1 MKDSSNFFFNV
12 IFFFFLAV
20 LSLHGCSQAFSHC
33 GHFGLLFVVVLGVLT
48 AVASLVAEH
57 GL

>member
-1 MKDSSNFFFNV
+1 M
-12 IFFFFLAV
+12 AV
-20 LSLHGCSQAFSHC
+20 LSLHGCSQASSHC

-48 AVASLVAEH
+48 AVAALVAEH